1 MADNA
6 GELFKRLGKS
16 ISVVTTRDGDTDVAS
31 VATAVC
37 NISDAPPSLLLCVE
51 QGASLARVLQ
61 PGDDFVLNLLSADD
75 GAVLNAAAS
84 GSGAERFAAGDWYDL
99 AGGGKA
105 LRSAQAVAA
114 CRAAQRLPWATHF
127 IYIAEIQ
134 SVELAAQ
141 ASTLVYFGG
150 GFHPLAAD

>member
-1 MADNA
+1 MRCAHRVA
-6 GELFKRLGKS
+6 CLSS
-16 ISVVTTRDGDTDVAS
+16 IGIQRAPRTRRTPTRRS
-31 VATAVC
+31 
-37 NISDAPPSLLLCVE
+37 S
-51 QGASLARVLQ
+51 R
-61 PGDDFVLNLLSADD
+61 
-75 GAVLNAAAS
+75 AAAS